1 MTVRCKMTLES
12 VIPQQ
17 WGGSQATFRCIYDP
31 DICAEDVGFQ
41 KATPNGYAHLT
52 IDNPKALE
60 QLVIGASYYFD
71 MTPVP
76 VPAPPQ

>member
-1 MTVRCKMTLES
+1 MS
-12 VIPQQ
+12 
-17 WGGSQATFRCIYDP
+17 AFRRQRQT
-31 DICAEDVGFQ
+31 GH
-41 KATPNGYAHLT
+41 AHLT